1 MIIVGAGG
9 HAKEMLGILSE
20 LGELRDGGAAG
31 IFFYDDLSSAAPAT
45 LFDRFPVLRT
55 PDDAKA
61 ALSND
66 PRFILGVGKPSARQF
81 MEKKFSSW
89 GGRLTSA
96 ISPHARIGEFG
107 VSLGVGLN
115 VMAGAVI
122 TQDIVIGRGS
132 ILHIHC
138 SVHHDCRI
146 GEFCEISPGA
156 RILGKVQIGDLSGIG
171 AGAVLL
177 PGIRIGY
184 GVTVGAGAV
193 VTKDIDDGLTVKG
206 IPAR

>member
-9 HAKEMLGILSE
+9 HAKEILGVLSE
-20 LGELRDGGAAG
+20 LGELGDGGSSAV
-31 IFFYDDLSSAAPAT
+31 FFYDDLSPSAPDS
-45 LFDRFPVLRT
+45 LFDRFSVLRT
-55 PDDAKA
+55 PDEAKA
-61 ALSND
+61 ALSRD
-66 PRFILGVGKPSARQF
+66 PRFILGIGKPSARQF
-81 MEKKFSSW
+81 MEKKYSSW
-89 GGRLTSA
+89 GGRLTSV

-107 VSLGVGLN
+107 VNLAPGVN
-115 VMAGAVI
+115 VMTGAVI
-122 TQDIVIGRGS
+122 TQDIVIGKGT

-156 RILGKVQIGDLSGIG
+156 RILGKVLIGDLSRIG

-177 PGIRIGY
+177 PGVRIGY